1 MNAIQKWILY
11 GAAAILV
18 LSCLC
23 PPVGA
28 DFLVNGGY
36 IHNFNGWKWI
46 WHTGGGGSEKIQIR
60 LLLAEWGA
68 ILVLAGLLVLA
79 NKTK

>member
-1 MNAIQKWILY
+1 M
-11 GAAAILV
+11 
-18 LSCLC
+18 
-23 PPVGA
+23 
-28 DFLVNGGY
+28 DGGY

-46 WHTGGGGSEKIQIR
+46 WHTGGGGSEEIQIR

-68 ILVLAGLLVLA
+68 ILAVTSLLVLA

>member
-1 MNAIQKWILY
+1 MNAIQKRILY
-11 GAAAILV
+11 GAAAMLV
-18 LSCLC
+18 LSCLYV
-23 PPVGA
+23 PVGA
-28 DFLVNGGY
+28 DLLMDGGY

-46 WHTGGGGSEKIQIR
+46 WHTGGGGSEEIQIR

-68 ILVLAGLLVLA
+68 ILAVTGLLVLA